1 MMTIFKQRRLPWLG
15 LMIATLLCG
24 VCSLSAQGVE
34 AKQAIGKLKV
44 SLIFGTDGDADVAGK
59 NLKIIS
65 GAQLK
70 EIKFAHYR
78 LMGEDTQSILKRY
91 VNWANPIKGSKQI
104 LVSFQPSGKP
114 VGGTLKVDLEL
125 WQAQKKIMK
134 SGVTLKKGKPLYVQ
148 GPAWRGGKL
157 IIAVE
162 LLELK

>member
-1 MMTIFKQRRLPWLG
+1 
-15 LMIATLLCG
+15 MIATLLCG
-24 VCSLSAQGVE
+24 LCSLSAQDGE

-44 SLIFGTDGDADVAGK
+44 SLIFGTNGDVNLAGK
-59 NLKIIS
+59 NLKKIS

-70 EIKFAHYR
+70 EIKFTHYR
-78 LMGEDTQSILKRY
+78 LMGEDTQPILKRY

-114 VGGTLKVDLEL
+114 KGDTIKMDLEL